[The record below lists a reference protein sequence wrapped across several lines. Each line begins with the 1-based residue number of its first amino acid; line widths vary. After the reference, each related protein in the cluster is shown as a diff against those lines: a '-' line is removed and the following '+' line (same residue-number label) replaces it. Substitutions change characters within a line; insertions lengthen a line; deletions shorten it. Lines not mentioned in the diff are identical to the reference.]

1 MNINVKFYRSI
12 CWNVLHIESG
22 CGLGLGELP
31 KILGYPYNISAMAE
45 ASNFCIGTRLGFA
58 KALHKIPH
66 QGKVDVALG

>member
-1 MNINVKFYRSI
+1 VGK
-12 CWNVLHIESG
+12 SG

-45 ASNFCIGTRLGFA
+45 ASNFGIGTRLGFA

-66 QGKVDVALG
+66 ETKLDVALG